1 MQERELLL
9 EEALDGDC
17 RMVSLMTSV
26 MSNEGWKA
34 KRHLTRV
41 VAERDEQTFRKAVE
55 RRAGK
60 AVAGWAKPPWLNE
73 DQHHWLS
80 KKLAQ
85 LSLEADEIDD
95 FLFTIW
101 GNDHMRMLNGVGSDM
116 ERIAKDIRIVRFK
129 LAKKFDE
136 TDDDLRRG
144 YEVYF
149 GEEGVRAD

>member
-1 MQERELLL
+1 MR
-9 EEALDGDC
+9 
-17 RMVSLMTSV
+17 SLMTSV

-34 KRHLTRV
+34 KQHLTRL
-41 VAERDEQTFRKAVE
+41 VAERDEQTFRKLVE
-55 RRAGK
+55 RRVGK

-85 LSLEADEIDD
+85 LTLDTGEIDR
-95 FLFTIW
+95 FLFIIW
-101 GNDHMRMLNGVGSDM
+101 GDDHMRMLKLGPDM

-149 GEEGVRAD
+149 GEEGTRAE

>member
-1 MQERELLL
+1 MR
-9 EEALDGDC
+9 
-17 RMVSLMTSV
+17 SLMTSQ
-26 MSNEGWKA
+26 MSNEGWIA
-34 KRHLTRV
+34 KQPLTRL
-41 VAERDEQTFRKAVE
+41 VAERDKQTFRKLVE
-55 RRAGK
+55 QRVGK

-73 DQHHWLS
+73 DHHHWLS
-80 KKLAQ
+80 KKLGQ
-85 LSLEADEIDD
+85 LTHDTDEIDH

-101 GNDHMRMLNGVGSDM
+101 GNDHMRMLNGLGPDM

-149 GEEGVRAD
+149 GEEGVRAE

>member
-1 MQERELLL
+1 
-9 EEALDGDC
+9 
-17 RMVSLMTSV
+17 

-34 KRHLTRV
+34 KQHLTRL
-41 VAERDEQTFRKAVE
+41 VAERDEQTFRKLVK
-55 RRAGK
+55 RWVSK

-73 DQHHWLS
+73 DRHHWLS

-85 LSLEADEIDD
+85 LTLDTDEIDH

-101 GNDHMRMLNGVGSDM
+101 GNDHMRMLNGLGPDM

-129 LAKKFDE
+129 LTKKFDE

-144 YEVYF
+144 YEAYF
-149 GEEGVRAD
+149 GEEGLRAERPRMECAEVTS

>member
-1 MQERELLL
+1 MS
-9 EEALDGDC
+9 
-17 RMVSLMTSV
+17 SLMTSV

-34 KRHLTRV
+34 KQHLTRL
-41 VAERDEQTFRKAVE
+41 VAERDEQTFRNFVG
-55 RRAGK
+55 RRRGK

-73 DQHHWLS
+73 DQHRWLS

-85 LSLEADEIDD
+85 LSLDTDEIDH
-95 FLFTIW
+95 FLFTVW
-101 GNDHMRMLNGVGSDM
+101 GNEHMRMLNGLGPDM
-116 ERIAKDIRIVRFK
+116 ERIAKDIRIARLK

-149 GEEGVRAD
+149 GQEGTRAE

>member
-1 MQERELLL
+1 LR
-9 EEALDGDC
+9 DGD
-17 RMVSLMTSV
+17 RTMRGLMTSV

-34 KRHLTRV
+34 KQHLTRL
-41 VAERDEQTFRKAVE
+41 VAERDEQTFRKLVE
-55 RRAGK
+55 RK

-85 LSLEADEIDD
+85 LTLDTDEIDH
-95 FLFTIW
+95 FIFTIW
-101 GNDHMRMLNGVGSDM
+101 GNDHMRMLNGLGPDI

-144 YEVYF
+144 YEAYF
-149 GEEGVRAD
+149 GEEGVRVE

>member
-1 MQERELLL
+1 MR
-9 EEALDGDC
+9 
-17 RMVSLMTSV
+17 SLMTS
-26 MSNEGWKA
+26 MISNEGWKA
-34 KRHLTRV
+34 KQHSTRL
-41 VAERDEQTFRKAVE
+41 VAERDEQTFRKLVE
-55 RRAGK
+55 QRMGK

-73 DQHHWLS
+73 DQHQWLS

-85 LSLEADEIDD
+85 LTLDNDEIEH

-101 GNDHMRMLNGVGSDM
+101 GNDHMRMLDGLGPDT

-144 YEVYF
+144 YEAYF
-149 GEEGVRAD
+149 GEERLTAE